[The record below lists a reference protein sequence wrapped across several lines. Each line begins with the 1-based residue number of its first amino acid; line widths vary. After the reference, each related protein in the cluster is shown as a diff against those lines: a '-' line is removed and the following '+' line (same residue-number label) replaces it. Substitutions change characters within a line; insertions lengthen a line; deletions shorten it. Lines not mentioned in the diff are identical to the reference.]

1 MQSLQTNSIL
11 LFPGAG
17 HGTATE
23 LAGLPDGE
31 RVRDILWDK
40 DGNLLAVTRHA
51 ILRLAL
57 DGNHQS
63 TIFSDPNAV
72 IASAS
77 ACPNGGPI
85 LLDFGSRGNSG
96 RLNVWRVDA
105 DGSHPKQLTQGVDDE
120 SPVCAADGKS
130 FYYADLDKKSV
141 INRMPIDGGTPEL
154 IKASAMKN
162 GFVAA
167 LSANTSPDGRWLP
180 AIVTQVDPATQAD
193 IHALGLID
201 VAANTESSLRTFP
214 SQPTITLP
222 VLFTPDWKNVAYR
235 VIANGTDNI
244 WMQPVDGS
252 PGHAVTNF
260 TTDHIR
266 GFSWSPDGKAL
277 AVVRT
282 HTVSDVV
289 LLREGKAAQ

>member
-1 MQSLQTNSIL
+1 L
-11 LFPGAG
+11 PG
-17 HGTATE
+17 
-23 LAGLPDGE
+23 GE
-31 RVRDILWDK
+31 RLREILWDK

-51 ILRLAL
+51 ILRLSP

-72 IASAS
+72 ISSAN

-154 IKASAMKN
+154 IKASAISN
-162 GFVAA
+162 GFLATI
-167 LSANTSPDGRWLP
+167 SDNTSPDGRWLP
-180 AIVTQVDPATQAD
+180 AIVTKVDPATQAD

-201 VAANTESSLRTFP
+201 VAANTDSSLRIFA
-214 SQPTITLP
+214 SQATITQP

-235 VIANGTDNI
+235 VIDNGTDNI

-260 TTDHIR
+260 TSDHIR
-266 GFSWSPDGKAL
+266 TFSWSPDGKTL
-277 AVVRT
+277 AVARA
-282 HTVSDVV
+282 HIVSDVV